1 MRRDRPTPRG
11 ESNRRGPRRCMFV
24 RAVGVWRARL
34 FLWGG
39 VTDLSTFSTFSTF
52 SSLEIRTQENFALP
66 SRPVGPGSLRSQPC
80 QDRRR
85 TRRRVVPRH
94 AIAIAD
100 LRPAHATPS
109 VVIVLRLFVF
119 SSDFS
124 GRRRLP
130 GPVRLTSHISERET
144 RTRCAQ
150 KAECVCGD
158 NGIRPSKPIYAA
170 VYT

>member
-1 MRRDRPTPRG
+1 
-11 ESNRRGPRRCMFV
+11 MFV

-39 VTDLSTFSTFSTF
+39 VTDLSTFSTFS
-52 SSLEIRTQENFALP
+52 SLEIRTQRQENFALP

-130 GPVRLTSHISERET
+130 GPVRLTSQSER
-144 RTRCAQ
+144 
-150 KAECVCGD
+150 
-158 NGIRPSKPIYAA
+158 
-170 VYT
+170 